1 VYERLEASGAYVE
14 SGFLSALEQN
24 GVAGCV
30 NRAGSLITLFLG
42 VSEVRNA
49 DQAQRT
55 DRALFARF
63 FQAMLEQG
71 IYLPPSQFEA
81 LFVSLAHGDKELQK
95 TVNAARESLGQ
106 HS

>member
-1 VYERLEASGAYVE
+1 
-14 SGFLSALEQN
+14 
-24 GVAGCV
+24 
-30 NRAGSLITLFLG
+30 
-42 VSEVRNA
+42 
-49 DQAQRT
+49 
-55 DRALFARF
+55 
-63 FQAMLEQG
+63 MLEQG